1 LIIKR
6 TTIPSDQTTFLD
18 DEAQE
23 IEGKLCKICKKEK
36 PTTDYGLC
44 KKCDEW
50 LLHLAKSKAGRKD
63 LYEQVRILKE
73 NKRLKN

>member
-1 LIIKR
+1 MTIKR
-6 TTIPSDQTTFLD
+6 TTIPEDQTTFLD

-23 IEGKLCKICKKEK
+23 IEALCKICKKEK
-36 PTTDYGLC
+36 PTTSYGLC

-50 LLHLAKSKAGRKD
+50 LLHTAKSKAGRKD

-73 NKRLKN
+73 NKS